1 MLRENKGFT
10 LIEMVVVTS
19 VIIIIST
26 AGLAIFSEQ
35 RNRVDLVLSAQ
46 KVANDLR
53 KARNLVMI
61 SSKYNMG
68 SGLEI
73 PCGYGIHFDATGD
86 GKTYIL
92 FAGNNS
98 DTGNCGT
105 TDKSYN
111 PAPALENDIEVE
123 SINLPSNVIISNSAN
138 FDVFFEPPYPAT
150 TIAPA
155 DPLVIT
161 LRVKGRDCPD
171 YCKNVIITSSGKI
184 EY

>member
-10 LIEMVVVTS
+10 LIEMIVVTS
-19 VIIIIST
+19 VIVVIST

-53 KARNLVMI
+53 KARNLAMI
-61 SSKYNMG
+61 SSKYDMG
-68 SGLEI
+68 SGAEV
-73 PCGYGIHFDATGD
+73 PCGYGIHFGASDDNA
-86 GKTYIL
+86 YIL

-98 DTGNCGT
+98 DTGNCGS

-123 SINLPSNVIISNSAN
+123 SINLPSNVIISNSN
-138 FDVFFEPPYPAT
+138 DFDIFFEPPYSAT
-150 TIAPA
+150 TITPD
-155 DPLVIT
+155 DPLVII

>member
-10 LIEMVVVTS
+10 FIEMVVVTS

-35 RNRVDLVLSAQ
+35 RNRIDLTLSAQ

-53 KARNLVMI
+53 MARNLAMI
-61 SSKYNMG
+61 SSKYDMG
-68 SGLEI
+68 SGPEI
-73 PCGYGIHFDATGD
+73 PCGYGIHFDASD
-86 GKTYIL
+86 DSAYIL

-98 DTGNCGT
+98 DTGDCGT
-105 TDKSYN
+105 TGKDYN
-111 PAPALENDIEVE
+111 PVSAGENDIEVE
-123 SINLPSNVIISNSAN
+123 SIDLPSNVVISNSAN

-150 TIAPA
+150 TITPD

-161 LRVKGRDCPD
+161 LQVKGRDCPD
-171 YCKNVIITSSGKI
+171 HCKSVTITTSGKI